1 MKANSPEEYQRI
13 INIKDGV
20 RTARTAERSGTY
32 AYFSSGNFYKL
43 YFKEGEKVT
52 DNIAD
57 IIEII
62 RAAPEDPKPVSL
74 DSSHH
79 NKEMKLLYSKFE
91 SELIKREATKSAQIQ
106 DKTQK
111 HFIKKLENIHQDMF
125 LNEQVRKMTDELR
138 TVFSRE
144 IPSYALRDLRRL
156 RDAKLEETDLI
167 TALREIVD
175 HANILGF
182 QKKDDESQ
190 ALTIRTICSEGFV

>member
-1 MKANSPEEYQRI
+1 
-13 INIKDGV
+13 
-20 RTARTAERSGTY
+20 
-32 AYFSSGNFYKL
+32 
-43 YFKEGEKVT
+43 
-52 DNIAD
+52 
-57 IIEII
+57 
-62 RAAPEDPKPVSL
+62 
-74 DSSHH
+74 
-79 NKEMKLLYSKFE
+79 MKLLYSKFE
-91 SELIKREATKSAQIQ
+91 NELNKREATKSAQIQ

-156 RDAKLEETDLI
+156 RDARLEDSDLI